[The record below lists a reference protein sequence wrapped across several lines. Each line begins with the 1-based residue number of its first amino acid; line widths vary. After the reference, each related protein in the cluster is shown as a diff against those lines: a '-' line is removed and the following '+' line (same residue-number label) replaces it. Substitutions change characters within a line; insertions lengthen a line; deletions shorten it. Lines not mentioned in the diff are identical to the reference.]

1 MKTALGVMMRIGDR
15 VEVDITAIAHG
26 GHCVARHE
34 GQVIFVRYAI
44 PGERVIVEIT
54 DTSKSFSRGNCV
66 EIITASPHRISPP
79 CRYAHVGGC
88 GGCDFQHIEIS
99 HQRTLKAFIIKEQF
113 QRLAKI
119 DVDLEV
125 EEVLPTLHWR
135 NRMEFSVS
143 DGGKIG
149 LFAARSSKII
159 EIERCLISN
168 EAIDISEI
176 NQRRLPKGKR
186 VDVAITSRGEKEIV
200 IEGREN
206 HSLIHEA
213 VDGFEFSLNPISFW
227 QSHKR
232 AANLLSTV
240 VKEFAQVNTG
250 DHVFDLYGGAGLF
263 AAALLP
269 DIGPGGRITL
279 IESDENAI
287 TDAKRNFAT
296 EDRVEI
302 VQGKVERSLQKYVAA
317 NVVVL
322 DPPRSGAGA
331 SVIDSVVTLKPRSI
345 VYVACDPAALARDTA
360 YLRDRGFALEKIRAF
375 DLFPMTAHMECVARF
390 MPA

>member
-1 MKTALGVMMRIGDR
+1 MMRSGDR
-15 VEVDITAIAHG
+15 VAVDITAIAHG
-26 GHCVARHE
+26 GHCVARYE

-54 DTSKSFSRGNCV
+54 DVSKSFARGNCV
-66 EIITASPHRISPP
+66 EVITASPHRIAPP
-79 CRYAHVGGC
+79 CKYAHVGGC
-88 GGCDFQHIEIS
+88 GGCDFQHIELS
-99 HQRTLKAFIIKEQF
+99 HQRALKAIIIKEQF
-113 QRLAKI
+113 QRLAKEN
-119 DVDLEV
+119 VEVVV
-125 EEVLPTLHWR
+125 EEVPPTLHWR

-143 DGGKIG
+143 DDGKLG
-149 LFAARSSKII
+149 LFAARSSKIV
-159 EIERCLISN
+159 EIERCLIAN
-168 EAIDISEI
+168 EAIDIAEI

-206 HSLIHEA
+206 HSLIHE
-213 VDGFEFSLNPISFW
+213 VIDDFEFSLNPISFR
-227 QSHKR
+227 QSHKH
-232 AANLLSTV
+232 AAQLLTKV
-240 VKEFAQVNTG
+240 VKEFAQVKNG

-263 AAALLP
+263 TAALLS

-279 IESDENAI
+279 IESDDNAI

-296 EDRVEI
+296 EERIEV
-302 VQGKVERSLQKYVAA
+302 VQGKVERSLQEYVAA

-322 DPPRSGAGA
+322 DPPRSGAGS

-360 YLRDRGFALEKIRAF
+360 YLRDRGFVLEKIRAF

>member
-1 MKTALGVMMRIGDR
+1 MQSGDR
-15 VEVDITAIAHG
+15 VEVEITAIAHG
-26 GHCVARHE
+26 GHCVARYE

-54 DTSKSFSRGNCV
+54 DVSKSFARGNCV
-66 EIITASPHRISPP
+66 EVITASPHRVKPP
-79 CRYAHVGGC
+79 CSYAHVGGC

-99 HQRTLKAFIIKEQF
+99 HQRQLKTQIVKEQF
-113 QRLAKI
+113 QRLAKEEV
-119 DVDLEV
+119 DVEV

-143 DGGKIG
+143 ENGKLG
-149 LFAARSSKII
+149 LFAARSSTIV
-159 EIERCLISN
+159 EIDQCLIAN
-168 EAIDISEI
+168 QQIKVEEI
-176 NQRRLPKGKR
+176 NQRKLPKSKR
-186 VDVAITSRGEKEIV
+186 VDVAITSKGEQEIV

-206 HSLIHEA
+206 NSLIHEE
-213 VDGFEFSLNPISFW
+213 VSGFTFSLNPISFW
-227 QSHKR
+227 QSHKG
-232 AANLLSTV
+232 AAELLSKV
-240 VKEFAQVNTG
+240 VREFATIEKV

-263 AAALLP
+263 TAALLP
-269 DIGPGGRITL
+269 EIGPGGRITL
-279 IESDENAI
+279 IEADDNAI

-296 EDRVEI
+296 DERIEVI
-302 VQGKVERSLQKYVAA
+302 QGKVERALKKYVAA

-322 DPPRSGAGA
+322 DPPRSGAGV
-331 SVIDSVVTLKPRSI
+331 SVIESVVALKPRTI

-360 YLRDRGFALEKIRAF
+360 YLRERGYTLEKIRAF

>member
-1 MKTALGVMMRIGDR
+1 MQSGDR
-15 VEVDITAIAHG
+15 VEVEITAIAHG
-26 GHCVARHE
+26 GHCVARYE

-54 DTSKSFSRGNCV
+54 DVSKSFARGNCV
-66 EIITASPHRISPP
+66 EVITASPHRVKPP

-99 HQRTLKAFIIKEQF
+99 HQRKLKAQIVKEQF
-113 QRLAKI
+113 QRLAKEEV
-119 DVDLEV
+119 DVQV

-143 DGGKIG
+143 ENGKLG
-149 LFAARSSKII
+149 LFAARSSTIV
-159 EIERCLISN
+159 EIDQCLIAN
-168 EAIDISEI
+168 QEIKIEEI
-176 NQRRLPKGKR
+176 NQRKLPKGKR
-186 VDVAITSRGEKEIV
+186 VDVAITSKGEQEIV

-206 HSLIHEA
+206 NSLIHEE
-213 VDGFEFSLNPISFW
+213 VSGFTFSLNPISFW
-227 QSHKR
+227 QSHKG
-232 AANLLSTV
+232 AAELLSKV
-240 VKEFAQVNTG
+240 VREFATIEKV

-263 AAALLP
+263 TAALLP
-269 DIGPGGRITL
+269 EIGPGGRITL
-279 IESDENAI
+279 IEADDNAI

-296 EDRVEI
+296 EERIEVI
-302 VQGKVERSLQKYVAA
+302 HGKVERALKKYVAA

-322 DPPRSGAGA
+322 DPPRSGAGV
-331 SVIDSVVTLKPRSI
+331 SVIESVVALKPRTI

-360 YLRDRGFALEKIRAF
+360 YLRERGYTLEKIRAF

>member
-1 MKTALGVMMRIGDR
+1 MQSGDR
-15 VEVDITAIAHG
+15 VEVEITAIAHG
-26 GHCVARHE
+26 GHCVARYE

-54 DTSKSFSRGNCV
+54 DVSKSFARGNCV
-66 EIITASPHRISPP
+66 EVITASPHRVKPP

-99 HQRTLKAFIIKEQF
+99 HQRKLKAQIVKELF
-113 QRLAKI
+113 QRLAKEEV
-119 DVDLEV
+119 DVQV

-143 DGGKIG
+143 ENGKLG
-149 LFAARSSKII
+149 LFAARRSTIV
-159 EIERCLISN
+159 EIDQCLIAN
-168 EAIDISEI
+168 QAIKIEEI
-176 NQRRLPKGKR
+176 NQRKLPKGKR
-186 VDVAITSRGEKEIV
+186 VDVSITSKGEQEIV

-206 HSLIHEA
+206 NSLIHEE
-213 VDGFEFSLNPISFW
+213 VSGFTFSLNPISFW
-227 QSHKR
+227 QSHKG
-232 AANLLSTV
+232 AAELLSKV
-240 VKEFAQVNTG
+240 VREFATIEKV

-263 AAALLP
+263 TAALLP
-269 DIGPGGRITL
+269 EIGPGGRITL
-279 IESDENAI
+279 IEADDNAI

-296 EDRVEI
+296 DERIEVI
-302 VQGKVERSLQKYVAA
+302 QGKVERALKKYVAA

-322 DPPRSGAGA
+322 DPPRSGAGV
-331 SVIDSVVTLKPRSI
+331 SVIESVVALKPRTI

-360 YLRDRGFALEKIRAF
+360 YLRERGYTLEKIRAF

>member
-1 MKTALGVMMRIGDR
+1 
-15 VEVDITAIAHG
+15 
-26 GHCVARHE
+26 
-34 GQVIFVRYAI
+34 
-44 PGERVIVEIT
+44 
-54 DTSKSFSRGNCV
+54 
-66 EIITASPHRISPP
+66 
-79 CRYAHVGGC
+79 
-88 GGCDFQHIEIS
+88 
-99 HQRTLKAFIIKEQF
+99 LKALIIKEQF
-113 QRLAKI
+113 QRLAKEE
-119 DVDLEV
+119 VEVVV
-125 EEVLPTLHWR
+125 EEVAPTLHWR

-143 DGGKIG
+143 EGGKLG
-149 LFAARSSKII
+149 LFAARSSKIV
-159 EIERCLISN
+159 EIEQCLIAS

-176 NQRRLPKGKR
+176 NQRKLPKGKR

-200 IEGREN
+200 IEGRDN
-206 HSLIHEA
+206 HSLIHEV
-213 VDGFEFSLNPISFW
+213 VDDFEFSLNPISFW
-227 QSHKR
+227 QSHKQ
-232 AANLLSTV
+232 AAPLLSKV
-240 VKEFAQVNTG
+240 VKEFAQVKSG

-269 DIGPGGRITL
+269 EIGPGGRITL
-279 IESDENAI
+279 IESDDNAI

-296 EDRVEI
+296 EERMEV

-331 SVIDSVVTLKPRSI
+331 AVIDSVVALKPRSI